1 MAYSAYDRL
10 LMGSPLRRR
19 GVGKVTVAVLLLL
32 LGFAALTQLSLFA
45 GMRPDVESVF
55 LRALVLSTLLSL
67 VPIAVLRFLDRRE
80 RESPWLMAGD
90 RYRVPAREGLVVIA
104 RDGGVLAYEIDGK
117 ERGLLGTP
125 GEILVGRPL
134 DIATLEKK
142 S

>member
-19 GVGKVTVAVLLLL
+19 GIGKVTVAVLLLL

-67 VPIAVLRFLDRRE
+67 VPIAVLRFSRSTRTRKPVADGGGVPVGRVH
-80 RESPWLMAGD
+80 
-90 RYRVPAREGLVVIA
+90 RYRPRFAL
-104 RDGGVLAYEIDGK
+104 
-117 ERGLLGTP
+117 
-125 GEILVGRPL
+125 
-134 DIATLEKK
+134 
-142 S
+142 